1 MQKVLIFG
9 AGSIGNHMANAC
21 IEQGLDVFIT
31 DINKKALHMMK
42 KEIFPKRYGKWNNS
56 IKQIDFKEVF
66 KIKLVFD
73 LIIIGSPPA
82 THYNLFYNCLKKIR
96 FKRVL
101 IEKPISHYKEKNIVK
116 FKKLLKNKIA
126 FCGYNHSISKSFINF
141 LNKVKKY
148 KPDQIHINWCESW
161 KGILGAHFWLKDEYQ
176 SYLGD
181 GNKGGGALQEHSHGL
196 HLLVLLLKLN
206 KLNALKA
213 SFKKMIIINKKFNKS
228 YDSLVFIGC
237 KIKKLIFTYK
247 TDLLT
252 YPAEKKIIFISGKY
266 RFEWICNY
274 KNNEDLVC
282 KFIGNNLVGSTTFKK
297 TRSSE
302 FENEIK
308 HIMKINSKK
317 IAKNSNLSPINAFNV
332 LKIIKRVLN

>member
-1 MQKVLIFG
+1 
-9 AGSIGNHMANAC
+9 
-21 IEQGLDVFIT
+21 
-31 DINKKALHMMK
+31 
-42 KEIFPKRYGKWNNS
+42 
-56 IKQIDFKEVF
+56 
-66 KIKLVFD
+66 
-73 LIIIGSPPA
+73 
-82 THYNLFYNCLKKIR
+82 
-96 FKRVL
+96 
-101 IEKPISHYKEKNIVK
+101 
-116 FKKLLKNKIA
+116 
-126 FCGYNHSISKSFINF
+126 
-141 LNKVKKY
+141 
-148 KPDQIHINWCESW
+148 
-161 KGILGAHFWLKDEYQ
+161 
-176 SYLGD
+176 
-181 GNKGGGALQEHSHGL
+181 
-196 HLLVLLLKLN
+196 
-206 KLNALKA
+206 
-213 SFKKMIIINKKFNKS
+213 MIIINKKFNKS